1 MTCITQLL
9 VFFVA
14 PNQRTNERI
23 VMHIPFNEKI
33 LRLIEKADQDLAELV
48 HAEPCP
54 HCGGK
59 LHWANYP
66 RSPRGIEGK
75 AIRFSLCCSHDGCRR
90 RQTPES
96 IRFLGRKVYP
106 GLIVVLVSAMN
117 HGLTQRRVTH
127 LRETLAV
134 SRATLNRWRRWWRT
148 QFVQTPF
155 WKAAR
160 AHFMPSICESSLPKS
175 LCEGFSADQW
185 PGLMRLLMFL
195 GPITTVSRGSKLG
208 FMMVV

>member
-1 MTCITQLL
+1 MMQIQIY
-9 VFFVA
+9 
-14 PNQRTNERI
+14 ER
-23 VMHIPFNEKI
+23 I

-48 HAEPCP
+48 HAQPCP

-66 RSPRGIEGK
+66 RSPRGVDAK
-75 AIRFSLCCSHDGCRR
+75 AIRFSLCCSQEGCRR

-117 HGLTQRRVTH
+117 HGLTQRRVAQ

-134 SRATLNRWRRWWRT
+134 SRATLIRWRRWWRN

-160 AHFMPSICESSLPKS
+160 ARF
-175 LCEGFSADQW
+175 
-185 PGLMRLLMFL
+185 
-195 GPITTVSRGSKLG
+195 
-208 FMMVV
+208 